1 MGYTSHIPP
10 YRWRYKIA
18 RKLESRAYTL
28 DEISEEEFTALLLE
42 DTWPEWTPSEQFA
55 RAQEWI
61 DEHMAEF
68 VQRYPDHWMAVYH
81 QQVIAASPDLGVVQQ
96 AANEI
101 EDYEVTIFF
110 VEGRIYV
117 Y

>member
-1 MGYTSHIPP
+1 M
-10 YRWRYKIA
+10 A
-18 RKLESRAYTL
+18 EKLEPRVYTL
-28 DEISEEEFTALLLE
+28 DEISEEEFTKRLLAE
-42 DTWPEWTPSEQFA
+42 DWPEWTPSEQFA
-55 RAQEWI
+55 RDQEWI
-61 DEHMAEF
+61 EENMAEF
-68 VQRYPDHWMAVYH
+68 VQKYPDHWMAVYH
-81 QQVIAASPDLGVVQQ
+81 QEIIAASPNLGVVQK

>member
-1 MGYTSHIPP
+1 M
-10 YRWRYKIA
+10 A
-18 RKLESRAYTL
+18 RKLEPRAYTL
-28 DEISEEEFTALLLE
+28 DEISEEEFTALLIE

-55 RAQEWI
+55 RDEEWI

-68 VQRYPDHWMAVYH
+68 VQKYPDHWMAVH
-81 QQVIAASPDLGVVQQ
+81 NQKVVAGSPDLGVVQQ
-96 AANEI
+96 AARKI
-101 EDYEVTIFF
+101 KGQVLIFF

>member
-1 MGYTSHIPP
+1 MT
-10 YRWRYKIA
+10 
-18 RKLESRAYTL
+18 RKLESRMYTL
-28 DEISEEEFTALLLE
+28 DEISKEEFTTLLLE

-55 RAQEWI
+55 RDEEWI

-68 VQRYPDHWMAVYH
+68 VQRYPDQWLAVH
-81 QQVIAASPDLGVVQQ
+81 NQKVVAASLDLGMVQQ
-96 AANEI
+96 AAREI
-101 EDYEVTIFF
+101 EDHQVLIFF

>member
-1 MGYTSHIPP
+1 M
-10 YRWRYKIA
+10 A
-18 RKLESRAYTL
+18 EKLEPRVYTL
-28 DEISEEEFTALLLE
+28 DEISEEEFTKRLLAE
-42 DTWPEWTPSEQFA
+42 DWPEWTPSEQFA
-55 RAQEWI
+55 RDQEWI
-61 DEHMAEF
+61 EENMAEF
-68 VQRYPDHWMAVYH
+68 VQKYPDHWMAVYH
-81 QQVIAASPDLGVVQQ
+81 QEIIAASPDLGVVQK

>member
-1 MGYTSHIPP
+1 M
-10 YRWRYKIA
+10 A
-18 RKLESRAYTL
+18 EKLEPRVYTL
-28 DEISEEEFTALLLE
+28 DEISEEEFTKRLLAE
-42 DTWPEWTPSEQFA
+42 DWPEWTPSEQFA
-55 RAQEWI
+55 RDQEWI
-61 DEHMAEF
+61 EEHMAEF
-68 VQRYPDHWMAVYH
+68 VQEYPDQWVAVYH
-81 QQVIAASPDLGVVQQ
+81 QQIIAASPDLGVVQK

>member
-1 MGYTSHIPP
+1 M
-10 YRWRYKIA
+10 A
-18 RKLESRAYTL
+18 EKLEPRVYTL
-28 DEISEEEFTALLLE
+28 DEISEEEFTKRLLAE
-42 DTWPEWTPSEQFA
+42 DWPEWTPSEQFA
-55 RAQEWI
+55 RDQEWI
-61 DEHMAEF
+61 EENMAEF
-68 VQRYPDHWMAVYH
+68 VQKYPDHWMAVYH
-81 QQVIAASPDLGVVQQ
+81 QEIIATSPDLGVVQK